1 MIYINPHSLTNVS
14 FSTKIEKKNFSEFFY
29 LGLVRMEWLDL
40 PPQNVFSYY
49 SPTFN
54 GDDHCRLTDWRQ
66 GEYRAICLWKMD
78 FCNISLGLKR
88 KESNYWGVRRGGSAE
103 HCVSISVAVCIERA
117 LLQPKWWH
125 PLLQSEPQ
133 PNCAAR
139 VVGATSGGSH
149 CCSKSGGSQC
159 FKSPRH
165 NVSNHYLPSHRC
177 MC

>member
-14 FSTKIEKKNFSEFFY
+14 FSTKIEKKKTFQNFFIWGWWGWS
-29 LGLVRMEWLDL
+29 GWTC

-88 KESNYWGVRRGGSAE
+88 KETNYWGVRGEDRRSTV
-103 HCVSISVAVCIERA
+103 CQFLWQSVLRE
-117 LLQPKWWH
+117 
-125 PLLQSEPQ
+125 
-133 PNCAAR
+133 
-139 VVGATSGGSH
+139 H
-149 CCSKSGGSQC
+149 CCSQSGGTHCCSQ
-159 FKSPRH
+159 
-165 NVSNHYLPSHRC
+165 SHSQTVQPEWWEPLVVAVTAAAKVVAASV
-177 MC
+177 